1 MYDFALR
8 IRSMANIND
17 VARRADVSIA
27 SVSRFFSKPEL
38 LSKKSH
44 EKIAAAVAELNY
56 HPNALARNLL
66 KSRSGNIM
74 ILVNDITNPF
84 ISQVI
89 TEADKA
95 AQARG
100 YSVLLGITHHCADTE
115 EKYID
120 QIRSKV
126 ADGFLQLSSTERPR
140 QLARQNAIP
149 YVNLLECP
157 PNNELPTVQIDNVAA
172 AKAMTEYLIQQ
183 GHHRIACL
191 KGQFSQDYPSPVTSD
206 RVNGFEQALL
216 EHGITPDEDIMFDGD
231 YSPESGLFTADLII
245 AMRNRPSAVFC
256 CNDYMALGLI
266 RGLEKNGVRV
276 PQDIA
281 VTGFDD
287 VDVAKFNRPS
297 LTTVSQPIDALGQ
310 RAMDL
315 LIDIIEERHIE
326 HSKIRPPFELVI
338 RESA

>member
-1 MYDFALR
+1 
-8 IRSMANIND
+8 MANIND

-126 ADGFLQLSSTERPR
+126 ADGFLQLSATSRPR
-140 QLARQNAIP
+140 QLARQNSIP
-149 YVNLLECP
+149 YVNVLECP
-157 PNNELPTVQIDNVAA
+157 NDNELPSVQIDNVAA
-172 AKAMTEYLIQQ
+172 AKAMTEYLIHQ
-183 GHHRIACL
+183 GHRRIACL
-191 KGQFSQDYPSPVTSD
+191 KGEFSQEYPSPVTVD
-206 RVNGFEQALL
+206 RVEGFKQALL
-216 EHGITPDEDIMFDGD
+216 THNIIPDDHWMLDGD
-231 YSPESGLFTADLII
+231 YSPESGLLAAERIF
-245 AMRNRPSAVFC
+245 AMQNRPSAVFC
-256 CNDYMALGLI
+256 ANDYMALGLV
-266 RGLEKNGVRV
+266 RGLEKNGLRV
-276 PQDIA
+276 PEDIS

-287 VDVAKFNRPS
+287 VDVASFSQPS
-297 LTTVSQPIDALGQ
+297 LTTVAQPIEALGQ
-310 RAMDL
+310 QAMDL
-315 LIDIIEERHIE
+315 LIDIIEGLSVENTRL
-326 HSKIRPPFELVI
+326 RLPFELVI

>member
-1 MYDFALR
+1 
-8 IRSMANIND
+8 MANIND
-17 VARRADVSIA
+17 VARLANVSIA
-27 SVSRFFSKPEL
+27 SVSRYFSKPDL

-44 EKIAAAVAELNY
+44 DKIAAAVAELNY

-66 KSRSGNIM
+66 KSRSGNVM

-126 ADGFLQLSSTERPR
+126 ADGFLQLSATARPMM
-140 QLARQNAIP
+140 LARQNSIP

-157 PNNELPTVQIDNVAA
+157 QNSDLPNVQIDNVAA
-172 AKAMTEYLIQQ
+172 AFDMTEYLIKQ
-183 GHHRIACL
+183 GHTKIACL
-191 KGQFSQDYPSPVTSD
+191 KGEFSAEYPSPVTTD
-206 RVNGFEQALL
+206 RIEGFCQALAKHHLSPLTEWML
-216 EHGITPDEDIMFDGD
+216 EGD
-231 YSPESGLFTADLII
+231 YSPASGLKAANQIASMTDKPTAI
-245 AMRNRPSAVFC
+245 FC
-256 CNDYMALGLI
+256 ANDYMALGLI
-266 RGLEKNGVRV
+266 RGLENAGIRV

-287 VDVAKFNRPS
+287 VDIAEFYSPS
-297 LTTVSQPIDALGQ
+297 ITTISQPIDLLGQ
-310 RAMDL
+310 SAMNL
-315 LIDIIEERHIE
+315 LIDIIEGSPPNDVDLRLPHRLVERD
-326 HSKIRPPFELVI
+326 
-338 RESA
+338 SA